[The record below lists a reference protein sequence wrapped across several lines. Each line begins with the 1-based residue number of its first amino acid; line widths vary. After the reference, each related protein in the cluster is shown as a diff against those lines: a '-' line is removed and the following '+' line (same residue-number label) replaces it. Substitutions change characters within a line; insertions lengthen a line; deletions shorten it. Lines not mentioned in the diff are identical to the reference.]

1 MGVGKSLDMMFII
14 DCTGSMGSWINT
26 CKQEIKAIIDCVRN
40 QHFNIKIRIS
50 IVAYRDHCDGEDI
63 SEVFSF
69 SDDIAACQKF
79 LTKLIASGGGD
90 LPEDVAGAFENA
102 LKQKWE
108 AKSKYAIFIADAPC
122 HGKKYHDCGDDHPQ
136 GDPKGRVVES

>member
-1 MGVGKSLDMMFII
+1 M
-14 DCTGSMGSWINT
+14 
-26 CKQEIKAIIDCVRN
+26 
-40 QHFNIKIRIS
+40 
-50 IVAYRDHCDGEDI
+50 
-63 SEVFSF
+63 
-69 SDDIAACQKF
+69 
-79 LTKLIASGGGD
+79 
-90 LPEDVAGAFENA
+90 PEDVAGAFENA